1 MASSS
6 NGAAQTLPPLVKT
19 FPSDKYPLRE
29 IGTGFTA
36 QSVRGVDAEACAAT
50 AAEMLAESRVIAVST
65 NSSESSAVGL
75 AMEGE
80 PFPVPDLTLPESAA
94 KVWQLQF

>member
-1 MASSS
+1 MASSP
-6 NGAAQTLPPLVKT
+6 NGAAHTLPPLVET
-19 FPSDKYPLRE
+19 FPSQTYPLRE

-36 QSVRGVDAEACAAT
+36 QSVRGADAEACAAT
-50 AAEMLAESRVIAVST
+50 AAEMLTESRVVAVST
-65 NSSESSAVGL
+65 NSSEGSAFGV

-94 KVWQLQF
+94 KV